1 MAAEFIVT
9 PSEKITSDADI
20 ATIHQN
26 PGFGDY
32 FTDHMA
38 IIDWEGDYRTGGT
51 WKDARIEAYGPIT
64 LDPATTVFHYGQEI
78 FEGIKAYRHADGSVT
93 TFRPG
98 KNAERFNRSA
108 RRMAL
113 PELPEELFIESLK
126 QLVTI
131 DQKWIPSGDGEALYL
146 RPFQIA
152 TEKFLGVRPTR
163 QARYMVIASPAGNY
177 FGTPA
182 PVDIWLSSNYTRA
195 AEGGTG
201 FAKCGG
207 NYAGGMVAQIEAE
220 NNGCK
225 QVVFVDRHR
234 DNAIE
239 ELGGMNIFFVFGG
252 QNKIVTPE
260 LTGTILEGVT
270 RDSILQL
277 ARDRG
282 MTVEERKITLDEWK
296 SGVEKG
302 EITEIFACGTAA
314 VIAPIGNLKSETF
327 TIPNAAGDGV
337 VGEVTMAIRDELVGI
352 QTGKVEDRHG
362 WNVKLI

>member
-1 MAAEFIVT
+1 MATEFTVT
-9 PSEKITSDADI
+9 PNPKPTSDAEI
-20 ATIHQN
+20 AKIHEN

-32 FTDHMA
+32 FTDHMVS
-38 IIDWEGDYRTGGT
+38 IEWNGDYRTGGE
-51 WKDARIEAYGPIT
+51 WGEARVIPYGPLT
-64 LDPATTVFHYGQEI
+64 LDPATSVLHYAQEI
-78 FEGIKAYRHADGSVT
+78 FEGIKAYRHADGSVW
-93 TFRPG
+93 TFRPE

-113 PELPEELFIESLK
+113 PELPEELFIESIK
-126 QLVTI
+126 QLVAA
-131 DQKWIPSGDGEALYL
+131 DERWVPGGEGQALYL

-177 FGTPA
+177 FGTPQ

-207 NYAGGMVAQIEAE
+207 NYAGGMMAQVEAE

-239 ELGGMNIFFVFGG
+239 ELGGMNVFFVFGG
-252 QNKIVTPE
+252 ENKIVTPE

-270 RDSILQL
+270 RDSILQI

-282 MTVEERKITLDEWK
+282 MTVEERKITLQEWK
-296 SGVEKG
+296 DGVANG
-302 EITEIFACGTAA
+302 DITEVFACGTAA
-314 VIAPIGNLKSETF
+314 VIAPIGNLKSEDF

-337 VGEVTMAIRDELVGI
+337 VGETCMAIREELVGI

-362 WNVKLI
+362 WNVRLV